1 MVLFRLHVVNPVS
14 NLVDIFYM
22 CFNELLRPVYVLDAD
37 VSMGITAVLL
47 VFTCS
52 EITTNCFLV
61 PYCNTTCNLKGDAV
75 NFFNH
80 PTGQ

>member
-22 CFNELLRPVYVLDAD
+22 CFNELLRPVHVLDAD

-47 VFTCS
+47 VFTC
-52 EITTNCFLV
+52 
-61 PYCNTTCNLKGDAV
+61 
-75 NFFNH
+75 
-80 PTGQ
+80 

>member
-14 NLVDIFYM
+14 NLVEIFCM
-22 CFNELLRPVYVLDAD
+22 CFNELLRPVHVLDAD

-52 EITTNCFLV
+52 EITTNVF
-61 PYCNTTCNLKGDAV
+61 
-75 NFFNH
+75 
-80 PTGQ
+80 